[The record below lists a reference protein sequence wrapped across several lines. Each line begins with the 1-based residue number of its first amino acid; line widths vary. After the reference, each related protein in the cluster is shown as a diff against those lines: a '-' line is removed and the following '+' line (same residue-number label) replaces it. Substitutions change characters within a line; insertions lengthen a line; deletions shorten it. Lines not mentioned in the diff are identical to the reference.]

1 MISIST
7 ITMSAMLDNVLKMLL
22 KRQVCWQMFYGMI
35 QCDVAKVECLAKA
48 AAVLHITICNKKSQN
63 LEIVVILMERRHR
76 DCGVKLFQVLS
87 TCTELPQMLSPLT
100 LVPTTP
106 QEMRGLFV
114 TVFVAYLTPL
124 AL

>member
-7 ITMSAMLDNVLKMLL
+7 ITVSAMLDDVLKMLL
-22 KRQVCWQMFYGMI
+22 KRQVCWQMFHGMI
-35 QCDVAKVECLAKA
+35 QCDVAMAECLAKA
-48 AAVLHITICNKKSQN
+48 AAVLNITICNKKSQN

-87 TCTELPQMLSPLT
+87 PQMLSPLT

-106 QEMRGLFV
+106 QEMRGLFA